1 MTITLEDIKKNLKEN
16 KIYLEQVD
24 NQINNIVYSNN
35 ESIFSD
41 ILLKDLL
48 NQKIDN
54 NSNSSINSSLNNKTV
69 RTYNKLSGMTGTAIT
84 EAK

>member
-48 NQKIDN
+48 NQLCKI
-54 NSNSSINSSLNNKTV
+54 LM
-69 RTYNKLSGMTGTAIT
+69 LL
-84 EAK
+84 